1 MTVAAS
7 SFARFIFQR
16 AGSFS
21 DFSWAWPITA
31 LQRYTH
37 ASTGILSSRIIINTT
52 PATSANYIPGA
63 GVGAVAV
70 AGAETADGN
79 GDSSGAGAYTYTFVA
94 FVASGIN

>member
-1 MTVAAS
+1 MAVAAS

-21 DFSWAWPITA
+21 EFSWARPITA

-63 GVGAVAV
+63 GA
-70 AGAETADGN
+70 AETADGN
-79 GDSSGAGAYTYTFVA
+79 GDSSTGAGAYTYTFVA